1 MPHPK
6 VKIAD
11 NDGNTV
17 DVTSNRLDVNAYL
30 SAGSVNVGDIDV
42 LSVVPGTGTTN
53 LGKAEDA
60 SHISGSTGVMS
71 LGVRTD
77 IIGSSL
83 VDSVGDYA
91 PFQVSASGALYVTGS
106 EIENAAVQSEPL
118 LIGGRYD
125 SSARTLGSGDAG
137 AVALNASG
145 HVLMDVVDGGQ
156 LDTIVDTLETT
167 LTAIETDI
175 AANEVLLGT
184 IDSDTDAIKTAA
196 ELIADTIG
204 DDGSVGPAKCVSIGG
219 TYVGSMQEI
228 QVDSSGHLQVDVL
241 TAPSTAVTNAGTFVV
256 QEDGAA
262 LTALQIMDDWDATHD
277 SSVSAD
283 GVQIMG
289 EAKVVDGS
297 TLPNVV
303 AEGDAARLAVTRSG
317 ILYTTLTDDSGLK
330 RVVVKDDS
338 EQGSAP
344 GMINVGGE
352 YRLSATTYADG
363 DATILQTNVNGALK
377 VDCNGS
383 DVTVDNFPTWL
394 TVAAGN
400 GASPVH
406 SNAETWVASDDGF
419 NILATC
425 STTLA
430 ALTNVGNGEYTS
442 LQVDTQGA
450 LYTTHAMTGMQSD
463 NNEGVDDST
472 AEVLKSST
480 ACKRVDMQ
488 ADPSNTG
495 YIYVGGSDVSATKG
509 IRLAPGDFY
518 SIDVDNTADIYV
530 LASVDEEDIHF
541 TYFT

>member
-1 MPHPK
+1 
-6 VKIAD
+6 
-11 NDGNTV
+11 
-17 DVTSNRLDVNAYL
+17 
-30 SAGSVNVGDIDV
+30 
-42 LSVVPGTGTTN
+42 
-53 LGKAEDA
+53 
-60 SHISGSTGVMS
+60 
-71 LGVRTD
+71 
-77 IIGSSL
+77 
-83 VDSVGDYA
+83 
-91 PFQVSASGALYVTGS
+91 
-106 EIENAAVQSEPL
+106 L

-400 GASPVH
+400 G
-406 SNAETWVASDDGF
+406 
-419 NILATC
+419 
-425 STTLA
+425 
-430 ALTNVGNGEYTS
+430 
-442 LQVDTQGA
+442 
-450 LYTTHAMTGMQSD
+450 
-463 NNEGVDDST
+463 
-472 AEVLKSST
+472 
-480 ACKRVDMQ
+480 
-488 ADPSNTG
+488 
-495 YIYVGGSDVSATKG
+495 
-509 IRLAPGDFY
+509 
-518 SIDVDNTADIYV
+518 
-530 LASVDEEDIHF
+530 
-541 TYFT
+541 